1 MSSFDCD
8 IAVVGGGMVGAATA
22 CLLLREGFSVALVE
36 SREPPEFD
44 DSRPVGLRVSAIS
57 PGAQSILGHTGA
69 WRIVAERR
77 HCPYRRMH
85 VEEAEEGKRGV
96 LEFAAAEFGLERLGT
111 IVENDS
117 VSEALWQVLRARRT
131 AGDALELHLTDNL
144 EHIEAEP
151 DGVKLSLDSGRRI
164 SARIVV
170 GADGA
175 RSRLRAISG
184 IEQKVWTYGQKGIVS
199 VVHAERSNPGVAWQ
213 RFLEGGPLAFLPLS
227 DGASSIVWTRPAQE
241 ADRLLGLDESAFREE
256 LQAASNDWLGAIES
270 CGPRAA
276 FDLTMR
282 LSDRYTAR
290 RTALVGDAAHVVHPL
305 AGQGVNMGFLDAA
318 ALAELLGAARRERS
332 DWSAG
337 GALEAVLERY
347 GRWRRSDAEVM
358 ARGIHAIRALF
369 IPPFL
374 APLRRFGL
382 SLAGRSWP
390 ARDVFLRRAAGLH
403 ADAPKM
409 SKTGHP
415 APLAHDGDAA

>member
-1 MSSFDCD
+1 MKSLDCD
-8 IAVVGGGMVGAATA
+8 IAIIGGGMVGTATA

-36 SREPPEFD
+36 SREPAEFD

-57 PGAQSILGHTGA
+57 PGAQSILGHAGA

-85 VEEAEEGKRGV
+85 VEEAEDGDRGV

-117 VSEALWQVLRARRT
+117 ISEALWQVLKARST
-131 AGDALELHLTDNL
+131 AGDALELHLPDSLASL
-144 EHIEAEP
+144 ETQQ
-151 DGVKLSLDSGRRI
+151 DGVSLSLDSGQRI
-164 SARIVV
+164 SARLVI

-175 RSRLRAISG
+175 RSRVRHMSG
-184 IEQKVWTYGQKGIVS
+184 IGQKVWTYGQKGIVG
-199 VVHAERSNPGVAWQ
+199 VVRAERPNPGVAWQ
-213 RFLEGGPLAFLPLS
+213 RFLAGGPLAFLPLS
-227 DGASSIVWTRPAQE
+227 DGASSIVWTRPVRD
-241 ADRLLGLDESAFREE
+241 ADRLLGLDESAFGEE
-256 LQAASNDWLGAIES
+256 LQAASSAWLGAIES
-270 CGPRAA
+270 CGPRGA

-282 LSDRYTAR
+282 LSERYFAR

-318 ALAELLGAARRERS
+318 ALAELLGAARREQS

-337 GALEAVLERY
+337 GTLEAILERY

-369 IPPFL
+369 TPPFL
-374 APLRRFGL
+374 APLRRLGL
-382 SLAGRSWP
+382 GVVGRSWP
-390 ARDVFLRRAAGLH
+390 AREAFVRRAAGIH
-403 ADAPKM
+403 SDAPKM
-409 SKTGHP
+409 SKMGHP
-415 APLAHDGDAA
+415 APLASHR